1 MRQKGKIM
9 KEKVKLIQGNPD
21 RAEEIRKTLEE
32 WGGIN
37 IYKLKC
43 IEDSQY
49 YFIDNLYTICSIR
62 NDSYVQKL
70 ISEGKAEI
78 YKLPQP
84 KHQFQAFEK
93 VLVRDNDC
101 DKWRC
106 GIFSHMLNDGGYCCI
121 AGAWNQCIP
130 YESNEH
136 LLGTI
141 NKPE

>member
-1 MRQKGKIM
+1 M

-21 RAEEIRKTLEE
+21 RADEICKTLEE

-43 IEDSQY
+43 IEDSRY

-78 YKLPQP
+78 YELPKQQTEYEFKP
-84 KHQFQAFEK
+84 FEK
-93 VLVRDNDC
+93 VLVRDYDY
-101 DKWRC
+101 KEWRC
-106 GIFSHMLNDGGYCCI
+106 DFFSHMLKDGEYSCI
-121 AGAWNQCIP
+121 GRSWKKCIP
-130 YESNEH
+130 YEGNEY
-136 LLGTI
+136 LLGT
-141 NKPE
+141 NGKPNQ

>member
-1 MRQKGKIM
+1 M

-21 RAEEIRKTLEE
+21 RADEICKTLEE

-43 IEDSQY
+43 IEDSRY

-78 YKLPQP
+78 YELPKQQTKYEFKP
-84 KHQFQAFEK
+84 FEK
-93 VLVRDNDC
+93 VLVRDYDY
-101 DKWRC
+101 KEWRC
-106 GIFSHMLNDGGYCCI
+106 DSFSHMSKDGEYSCI
-121 AGAWNQCIP
+121 GGSWKKCIP
-130 YESNEH
+130 YEGNEY
-136 LLGTI
+136 LLGT
-141 NKPE
+141 NGKPNQ